1 MPRYRR
7 TESPL
12 LNKASSLFVRSGE
25 WLIRLRFT
33 LLFLVVMIAANSMAG
48 VLDGELPSEVLED
61 WGIGQESVWAGD
73 LARLLTGTFLSHD
86 LDMLLRQFVFASAI
100 IGYTEWRSGSGRTAL
115 AFFGLDISSTLLLL
129 TTVWLHPSLAD
140 VTGLND
146 VGMSMGG
153 FGLVG
158 LAIAGLRRRIAIL
171 VLVSL
176 GIAAK
181 IAIDFEP
188 LTDTG
193 HVIALGLGFLVGL
206 FLHRGQRD

>member
-1 MPRYRR
+1 M
-7 TESPL
+7 E
-12 LNKASSLFVRSGE
+12 KALSWLTRSRE
-25 WLIRLRFT
+25 WIGRLHFT
-33 LLFLVVMIAANSMAG
+33 LLFLFVMIAANSLVG
-48 VLDGELPSEVLED
+48 VLDGELPAEILED

-73 LARLLTGTFLSHD
+73 LVRLLTGTFLAHD
-86 LDMLLRQFVFASAI
+86 LDMLCRQLVFASAI
-100 IGYTEWRSGSGRTAL
+100 IGYSEWRTGSGRTAL
-115 AFFGLDISSTLLLL
+115 AFFGLDMVSTLLLL

-158 LAIAGLRRRIAIL
+158 LAIAGLRRRTAVL

-181 IAIDFEP
+181 IAFDFEP

-193 HVIALGLGFLVGL
+193 HVFAFGLGFLVGL
-206 FLHRGQRD
+206 FQHPERRA